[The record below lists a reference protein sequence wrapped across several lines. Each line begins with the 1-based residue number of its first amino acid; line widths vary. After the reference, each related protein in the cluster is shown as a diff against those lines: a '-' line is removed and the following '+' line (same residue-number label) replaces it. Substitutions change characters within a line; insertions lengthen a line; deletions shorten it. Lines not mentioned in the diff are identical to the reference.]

1 MATILRSAVIAP
13 EKRKLALRQVFACV
27 LLFGMGAVHAA
38 TPSLCE
44 AGEST
49 YFSCKLKSS
58 KVVSICGSGQVSPR
72 DKDGHRAAWLQYRM
86 GRPGA
91 LELVFPKQRAGSVA
105 KFTGESTRGAG
116 VRIDAL
122 EFAIGGI
129 RYTVE
134 DSYSSLIDK
143 GFAGVKVVV
152 GRKETALACDG
163 DANVDGEFGMLS
175 QELDPGPQ

>member
-1 MATILRSAVIAP
+1 
-13 EKRKLALRQVFACV
+13 
-27 LLFGMGAVHAA
+27 
-38 TPSLCE
+38 
-44 AGEST
+44 
-49 YFSCKLKSS
+49 
-58 KVVSICGSGQVSPR
+58 
-72 DKDGHRAAWLQYRM
+72 M

-105 KFTGESTRGAG
+105 KFTGESHRGAG

-134 DSYSSLIDK
+134 DSYSTLTDK

-152 GRKETALACDG
+152 GRKESELACEG

-175 QELDPGPQ
+175 EELDPGAQ